1 MLDLLIAS
9 PLLVFFLVAGLG
21 YAIGRIRFKGASL
34 GSAAVL
40 FVGLAFGALDSRI
53 RLPDVVYQLGLL
65 LFVYTIGLSSG
76 ADFVQSLR
84 SRGARVMLFVALMIA
99 VAATIAIATSA
110 LLGLSAATGA
120 GAFSGS
126 MTNTPA
132 LAGILETIAIRT
144 SGDTHADA
152 LAIVGY
158 SVAYPVGVLGMII
171 TLFVGK
177 HLIRTTPEEET
188 RRLKAYHVQ
197 TESVHGSAIRVT
209 QLAATSKAV
218 VELDRAHRWNVV
230 FGRVKRNGQVQLVGA
245 DTQFQIGDLV
255 SVVGDSDEI
264 ARVAAFM
271 GELVEANLALE
282 RSTFDYRRVF
292 VSNPEVAGR
301 RLRDLPLRQQ
311 FGAVVTR
318 IRRGDLDLLPQ
329 ADTVLQPGD
338 RVRVVACHERMEE
351 ISRYFGD
358 SYRSVSEVDVLTFSL
373 GITIG
378 LLLGLVPIPL
388 PGGGSFRLGIA
399 GGPLIA
405 ALVLG
410 ALQRSG
416 PIAWSIPY
424 SANLTLRQFGTVLFL
439 AGIGTRA
446 GYAFADTLRQGDAP
460 PVLLVAVAI
469 TCGVAVLTL
478 LIAYFVFKM
487 PLSLASGVLSGLQGQ
502 PAVLSFALEQ
512 EHNDVPNVGYATVF
526 PIAMIAK
533 ILLAQIVLLALGAR

>member
-53 RLPDVVYQLGLL
+53 HLPDVVYQLGLL

-99 VAATIAIATSA
+99 VAATIAIAISA

-158 SVAYPVGVLGMII
+158 SVAYPVGVLGMIV

-177 HLIRTTPEEET
+177 RLIRTTPEEET

-197 TESVHGSAIRVT
+197 TESVRGSAIRVT
-209 QLAATSKAV
+209 RLAATGKAV

-271 GELVEANLALE
+271 GEPVEANPALE

-292 VSNPEVAGR
+292 VSNPEVVGR

-416 PIAWSIPY
+416 PIVWSIPY

-446 GYAFADTLRQGDAP
+446 GYAFADTLRQGDAL
-460 PVLLVAVAI
+460 PVLLVAIAI
-469 TCGVAVLTL
+469 TCGVAVPTL

-487 PLSLASGVLSGLQGQ
+487 PFSLASGVLSGLQGQ

-512 EHNDVPNVGYATVF
+512 ERNDVPNVGYATVF

-533 ILLAQIVLLALGAR
+533 ILLAQVVLLALGAR

>member
-1 MLDLLIAS
+1 MLDLLIVS

-34 GSAAVL
+34 GAAAVL
-40 FVGLAFGALDSRI
+40 FVGLAFGALDPRI

-76 ADFVQSLR
+76 ADFAQSLR
-84 SRGARVMLFVALMIA
+84 SRGAHIMLFVAVMIA
-99 VAATIAIATSA
+99 VAATIAVAASA
-110 LLGLSAATGA
+110 LLGLPAAMGA

-144 SGDTHADA
+144 SGDARADA

-158 SVAYPVGVLGMII
+158 SVAYPVGVLGMIV
-171 TLFVGK
+171 TLFAGK
-177 HLIRTTPEEET
+177 RMIRIAPEEEA

-197 TESVHGSAIRVT
+197 TESVRGDAIRVT
-209 QLAATSKAV
+209 RLEATGRTVA
-218 VELDRAHRWNVV
+218 ELDRAHRWDVV
-230 FGRVKRNGQVQLVGA
+230 FGRVKRCGQVQLVGA
-245 DTQFQIGDLV
+245 DTRFQIGDV
-255 SVVGDSDEI
+255 VTVVGDADEI
-264 ARVAAFM
+264 TRVIAFI
-271 GELVEANLALE
+271 GEPAEAHPALD

-292 VSNPEVAGR
+292 VSNPEVVGR

-378 LLLGLVPIPL
+378 LLLGLIPIPL
-388 PGGGSFRLGIA
+388 PGGGAFRLGIT

-410 ALQRSG
+410 ALQRTG
-416 PIAWSIPY
+416 PIVWSIPY
-424 SANLTLRQFGTVLFL
+424 GANLTLRQFGMVLFL

-446 GYAFADTLRQGDAP
+446 GYAFADTLRQGDAL

-469 TCGVAVLTL
+469 TCGVALLTL

-487 PLSLASGVLSGLQGQ
+487 PFSLASGVLSGLQGQ
-502 PAVLSFALEQ
+502 PAVLGFALEQ
-512 EHNDVPNVGYATVF
+512 ERNDVPNIGYAAVF
-526 PIAMIAK
+526 PIGMMAK
-533 ILLAQIVLLALGAR
+533 ILLAQVVLLALGAQ